1 MGHPSIA
8 PISCMQLWTGPR
20 VRLSFKERRMKCR
33 EPTRLHR
40 KSGLVAG
47 IEPKSAFIKGEGY
60 SVFMNSLS
68 LAYTPLSSV

>member
-1 MGHPSIA
+1 
-8 PISCMQLWTGPR
+8 
-20 VRLSFKERRMKCR
+20 MKCR